1 MATAAESSTSSECS
15 SSDSVSQSVPSE
27 VPKTKVGR
35 GRPRKASEVPLPVV
49 TIEGSDRAT
58 LSTPDKFRLENAILS
73 LSIPTCLLFEWYRKV
88 SQPRNYIS
96 LFDASVV
103 DGVVA
108 VHED

>member
-73 LSIPTCLLFEWYRKV
+73 LSIPNCLLFKWYRKA
-88 SQPRNYIS
+88 SQPRDYIS
-96 LFDASVV
+96 LCGGWCGGSS
-103 DGVVA
+103 
-108 VHED
+108 